1 MLQVL
6 NRRAEIA
13 ERVLEREKSYLTT
26 LASLILFHVFVLVR
40 SLFTDR
46 ENSPRLSSLRK
57 QQQQQQQQRSE
68 EGRLFLQAKVIQEP
82 LGYKPNLPVSRMATP
97 FIFEKKCL
105 EYLPMYSGG

>member
-1 MLQVL
+1 MLQAL

-13 ERVLEREKSYLTT
+13 ERGLEREKSYLTK
-26 LASLILFHVFVLVR
+26 LASLILFHVFVLVG

-57 QQQQQQQQRSE
+57 QQQQRSE
-68 EGRLFLQAKVIQEP
+68 EERLFFLAKVIQEP

>member
-57 QQQQQQQQRSE
+57 QQQQRSE
-68 EGRLFLQAKVIQEP
+68 EERLFFLAKVIQEP